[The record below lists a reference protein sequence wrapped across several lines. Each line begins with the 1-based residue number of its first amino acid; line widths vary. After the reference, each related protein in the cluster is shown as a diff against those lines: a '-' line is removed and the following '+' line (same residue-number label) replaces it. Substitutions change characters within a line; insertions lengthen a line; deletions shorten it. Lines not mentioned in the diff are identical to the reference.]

1 MTAGTARTTS
11 DAPAGAVLPRRGP
24 QRGPRRSSTS
34 RAAALLVTALVLAS
48 CGVPLPGEPP
58 AAPEE
63 PSRAGSDVDTL
74 VPLDEGS
81 AALTGQL
88 LLVGDRA
95 AEVRDALRAVVEAAA
110 DAGSGSG
117 TGSDLDDDLP
127 RAVRALGEEA
137 VGLLLGAPGGGTGPG
152 LLPAVEP
159 DRGGTATDDLITALI
174 TYAGDVG
181 GERSR
186 LVLELVRD
194 PLLGDLGAWQRDP
207 VGVISLLRAIA
218 ATHSVA
224 GSDTAALDAA
234 VLEIPGELTR
244 ALGYAL
250 VVAGTDDIRLATY
263 AAERAVGHLGVVIV
277 ALELAIERLGAA

>member
-1 MTAGTARTTS
+1 M
-11 DAPAGAVLPRRGP
+11 
-24 QRGPRRSSTS
+24 
-34 RAAALLVTALVLAS
+34 LAS

-127 RAVRALGEEA
+127 RAVKALGEEA

-174 TYAGDVG
+174 TDAGDVG

-207 VGVISLLRAIA
+207 VGVISFLRAIA

-277 ALELAIERLGAA
+277 ALELAIERLGTA

>member
-1 MTAGTARTTS
+1 VTAGTARTTS

-24 QRGPRRSSTS
+24 RRSSVS
-34 RAAALLVTALVLAS
+34 RAAALLVTALVLAA
-48 CGVPLPGEPP
+48 CGVPVPGEPP

-63 PSRAGSDVDTL
+63 PPRAGSEVDTL

-81 AALTGQL
+81 AALTGRL
-88 LLVGDRA
+88 LLVADRA
-95 AEVRDALRAVVEAAA
+95 AEVREALRGVVEAAA

-117 TGSDLDDDLP
+117 PGSDLDDDLP

-250 VVAGTDDIRLATY
+250 VVAGTDDIRIATY

>member
-1 MTAGTARTTS
+1 
-11 DAPAGAVLPRRGP
+11 
-24 QRGPRRSSTS
+24 
-34 RAAALLVTALVLAS
+34 
-48 CGVPLPGEPP
+48 
-58 AAPEE
+58 
-63 PSRAGSDVDTL
+63 VDTL

-127 RAVRALGEEA
+127 RAVKALGEEA

-174 TYAGDVG
+174 TDAGDVG

-207 VGVISLLRAIA
+207 VGVISFLRAIA

-277 ALELAIERLGAA
+277 ALELAIERLGTA